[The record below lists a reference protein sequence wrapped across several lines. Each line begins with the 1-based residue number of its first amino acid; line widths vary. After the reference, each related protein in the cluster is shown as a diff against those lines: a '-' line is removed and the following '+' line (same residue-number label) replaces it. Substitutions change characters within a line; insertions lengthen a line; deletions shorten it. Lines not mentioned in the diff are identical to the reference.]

1 MEGMLRITKLEA
13 ESESRLLVEGRET
26 RDTVNELARLSDGCF
41 ASSATLALDL
51 SGVTFVDLSGVPLLK
66 TLRARGATL
75 EGCSGYV
82 TELLDR
88 ASGKE
93 ASREAADP
101 LVEGLRRGD
110 EEAFAALVR
119 REGARLLATARRL
132 LGSTQDA
139 EDAVQEAFLQAHR
152 AIDRF
157 NGDSRLSTWLHR
169 IVVNAALMKLRSR
182 RRKPEQALDE
192 LLPQF
197 DESGAWLSP
206 VTGWDR
212 SSYELLESAEIRAMV
227 RRAIERLPDAY
238 REVLILRDIEE
249 LDTEETAEL
258 LDASPNAIKVRLH
271 RARQALRTLLEGS
284 SPSKPPAPAFQITDE
299 TADRG

>member
-1 MEGMLRITKLEA
+1 MLRITKL
-13 ESESRLLVEGRET
+13 ESESRLLVEGRIT
-26 RDTVNELARLSDGCF
+26 HDTVAELARFSDGCF
-41 ASSATLALDL
+41 ASSAALAVDL
-51 SGVTFVDLSGVPLLK
+51 SGVTFVK
-66 TLRARGATL
+66 TLRARGAML

-88 ASGKE
+88 ASNKE
-93 ASREAADP
+93 ASRESADP

-119 REGARLLATARRL
+119 REGARMLATARRL

-157 NGDSRLSTWLHR
+157 NGEARLSTWLHR
-169 IVVNAALMKLRSR
+169 IVVNASLMKLRSR

-197 DESGAWLSP
+197 DESGSWLSP
-206 VTGWDR
+206 VTGWER
-212 SSYELLESAEIRAMV
+212 SSDELLESAETRAMV
-227 RRAIERLPDAY
+227 RRAIDRLPDTY
-238 REVLILRDIEE
+238 REVLILRDLEE

-258 LDASPNAIKVRLH
+258 LDASANAIKVRLH
-271 RARQALRTLLEGS
+271 RARQALRTLLEG
-284 SPSKPPAPAFQITDE
+284 QL
-299 TADRG
+299 AD

>member
-1 MEGMLRITKLEA
+1 MLRITKLEA
-13 ESESRLLVEGRET
+13 ESESRLLVEGRIT
-26 RDTVNELARLSDGCF
+26 SDTVSELARFSDGCF

-51 SGVTFVDLSGVPLLK
+51 TGVTFVDLSGVPLLK
-66 TLRARGATL
+66 TLRARGAKL

-88 ASGKE
+88 ASSKE
-93 ASREAADP
+93 AWRESADP
-101 LVEGLRRGD
+101 LVEGVRRGH

-119 REGARLLATARRL
+119 REGARMLATARRL

-139 EDAVQEAFLQAHR
+139 EDAVQEAFLQAYR

-157 NGDSRLSTWLHR
+157 NGEARLSTWLHR
-169 IVVNAALMKLRSR
+169 IVVNASLMKLRSR

-192 LLPQF
+192 LLPRF

-206 VTGWDR
+206 VKGWDR
-212 SSYELLESAEIRAMV
+212 SSDELLQSAETRAMV
-227 RRAIERLPDAY
+227 RRAIDRLPDAY

-271 RARQALRTLLEGS
+271 RARQALRTHLEGEL
-284 SPSKPPAPAFQITDE
+284 AE
-299 TADRG
+299 

>member
-1 MEGMLRITKLEA
+1 MLRITKL
-13 ESESRLLVEGRET
+13 ESESRLLVEGRIT
-26 RDTVNELARLSDGCF
+26 HDTVAELARFSDGCF
-41 ASSATLALDL
+41 ASSAALAVDL

-66 TLRARGATL
+66 TLRARGAML

-88 ASGKE
+88 ASSKE
-93 ASREAADP
+93 ASRESADP

-119 REGARLLATARRL
+119 REGARMLATARRL

-157 NGDSRLSTWLHR
+157 NGEARLSTWLHR
-169 IVVNAALMKLRSR
+169 IVVNASLMKLRSR

-206 VTGWDR
+206 VTGWER
-212 SSYELLESAEIRAMV
+212 SSDELLESAETRAMV
-227 RRAIERLPDAY
+227 RRAIDRLPDTY
-238 REVLILRDIEE
+238 REVLILRDLEE

-258 LDASPNAIKVRLH
+258 LDASANAIKVRLH
-271 RARQALRTLLEGS
+271 RARQALRTLLIRGLG
-284 SPSKPPAPAFQITDE
+284 E
-299 TADRG
+299 TN

>member
-1 MEGMLRITKLEA
+1 MLRITKLEA
-13 ESESRLLVEGRET
+13 ESESRLLVEGRIT

-51 SGVTFVDLSGVPLLK
+51 SGVTFVDHSGVPLLK

-192 LLPQF
+192 LRRNSTRAAPG
-197 DESGAWLSP
+197 SRRSP
-206 VTGWDR
+206 GGTARATSFSRARRFARWYDAR
-212 SSYELLESAEIRAMV
+212 SSGC
-227 RRAIERLPDAY
+227 P
-238 REVLILRDIEE
+238 
-249 LDTEETAEL
+249 TPTA
-258 LDASPNAIKVRLH
+258 KC
-271 RARQALRTLLEGS
+271 
-284 SPSKPPAPAFQITDE
+284 
-299 TADRG
+299 